1 MIPLRSWARGK
12 KPFVVIDDRIMA
24 AQDGKLKP
32 FQQVGGGQATD
43 VPSASSEQR
52 PAERQADVVVAD
64 GGGSP
69 IWQPVGESPQA
80 SEND

>member
-1 MIPLRSWARGK
+1 
-12 KPFVVIDDRIMA
+12 MA

-32 FQQVGGGQATD
+32 IQQVGGNQATD
-43 VPSASSEQR
+43 VPSASSKQH

-69 IWQPVGESPQA
+69 IRQQVGQHSSLA
-80 SEND
+80 SKND